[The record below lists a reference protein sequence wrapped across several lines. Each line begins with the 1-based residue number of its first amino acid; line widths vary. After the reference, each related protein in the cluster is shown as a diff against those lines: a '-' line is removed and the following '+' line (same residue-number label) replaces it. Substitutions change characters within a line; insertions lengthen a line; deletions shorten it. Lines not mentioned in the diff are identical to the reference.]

1 MQHLISKK
9 LVPRLSLFSF
19 LLVTRLGAYLNF
31 RPRKV
36 RRMGATLGK
45 VPQIKGALRK
55 FSSDKLFLQTEKTA
69 GMNLRVKKLF
79 YIAKK
84 EW

>member
-31 RPRKV
+31 RRRKV
-36 RRMGATLGK
+36 RRMGATLGN
-45 VPQIKGALRK
+45 VP
-55 FSSDKLFLQTEKTA
+55 
-69 GMNLRVKKLF
+69 
-79 YIAKK
+79 
-84 EW
+84 

>member
-31 RPRKV
+31 RPGKV

-45 VPQIKGALRK
+45 VSQIKGALTK
-55 FSSDKLFLQTEKTA
+55 FSSDKLFLQTEKTT
-69 GMNLRVKKLF
+69 GMKLRVKKLF
-79 YIAKK
+79 NIAKK
-84 EW
+84 E